1 MSVTYLP
8 TALRQ
13 EIRQRAR
20 FRCEYCRLAEADAF
34 LPHEADHIIA
44 EKHGGLS
51 IAKNLACSCFDCNRL
66 KGSDIASVD
75 PVTGKIV
82 PLFHPRTQVWSR
94 HFKVSD
100 GEIIG
105 RTAAGRATVKLLK
118 FNLPARVE
126 VRQMLFLKNHWPE

>member
-8 TALRQ
+8 AALRNQ
-13 EIRQRAR
+13 VRQRAK

-34 LPHEADHIIA
+34 LPHEPDHIIA

-51 IAKNLACSCFDCNRL
+51 KAENLACSCYDCNRF
-66 KGSDIASVD
+66 KGFDIASVD
-75 PVTGKIV
+75 SFTGKIV
-82 PLFHPRTQVWSR
+82 PLFNPRTQVWSR
-94 HFKVSD
+94 HFKTSG

-105 RTAAGRATVKLLK
+105 RTACGRATVNLLK

-126 VRQMLFLKNHWPE
+126 VRQMLLLKKHWPE